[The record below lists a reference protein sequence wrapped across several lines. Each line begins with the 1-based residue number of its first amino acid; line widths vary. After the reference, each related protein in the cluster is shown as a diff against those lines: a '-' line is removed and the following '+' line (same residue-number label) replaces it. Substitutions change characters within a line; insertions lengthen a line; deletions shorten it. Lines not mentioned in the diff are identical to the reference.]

1 MNILLTGANGYIGKR
16 LLPVLIEQGHTIYC
30 CLRDISRFDKS
41 KYPENQIKLIE
52 IDFLEENPDKS
63 LPENIDVAY
72 FLIHAMSSSVSNFED
87 KETLAAEN
95 FVSLLDNTSCK
106 HILYLSGISN
116 ADKLSEH
123 LRSRL
128 NVESVLSGAKAA
140 LTTLRAGIII
150 GSGSASFEII
160 RDICEKLPMMITPRW
175 LQSRCQPIAIRNV
188 IEYLTK
194 IPLDERFYNQSF
206 DIGSDDVLNYKEM
219 LLQYAEVR
227 GLKRLILTLPIMTP
241 RLSSYWL
248 YFITSTSYP
257 LAVNLVNSMKIDVVC
272 AERKIKDLLDIHLIS
287 YKEAVA
293 LAFKKID
300 QDNVLSS
307 WKDSINKETKYSHL
321 DDVLKVPEFGTFK
334 DIRRK
339 EVLDVHKTMDN
350 LWSIG
355 GDTGWFYADWLWSI
369 RGFMDKIWGGVGLRR
384 GRTNRH
390 DINAGDALDF
400 WRVIVSNKEKKRLL
414 LYAEMKLPGEA
425 WLEFEIVRENGKYI
439 LTQTATFRPNGLMG
453 RLYWYSVLPFHYFVF
468 DGMASNLV
476 KEKQRI

>member
-16 LLPVLIEQGHTIYC
+16 LLPILIEQGHVIYC

-41 KYPENQIKLIE
+41 KYPENQIELIE
-52 IDFLEENPDKS
+52 IDFLEENPHKC
-63 LPENIDVAY
+63 LPDDIDVAY
-72 FLIHAMSSSVSNFED
+72 YLIHAMSSSVNNFED
-87 KETLAAEN
+87 KETLAADK
-95 FVSLLDNTSCK
+95 FVSLLNSTNCR
-106 HILYLSGISN
+106 HIIYLSGISN
-116 ADKLSEH
+116 AEQLSEH
-123 LRSRL
+123 LRSRRKVETVL
-128 NVESVLSGAKAA
+128 NNAKAA

-160 RDICEKLPMMITPRW
+160 RDITEKLPVMVTPNW
-175 LQSRCQPIAIRNV
+175 LKSKCQPIAIRNV
-188 IEYLTK
+188 IEYLTT
-194 IPLDERFYNQSF
+194 IPLDQRFYNQSF
-206 DIGSDDVLNYKEM
+206 DIGSDDVLTYKEM

-272 AERKIKDLLDIHLIS
+272 AERKIKDLIDINIIS

-293 LAFKKID
+293 LAFKKIE

-307 WKDSINKETKYSHL
+307 WKDSINQETKYSHL
-321 DDVLKVPEFGTFK
+321 EDVVKVPEYGTFK
-334 DIRRK
+334 DVRRK
-339 EVLDVHKTMDN
+339 EVLNLQKTIDN
-350 LWSIG
+350 IWSIG
-355 GDTGWFYADWLWSI
+355 GDTGWFYADWLWKI
-369 RGFMDKIWGGVGLRR
+369 RGFLDKLWGGVGLRR
-384 GRTNRH
+384 GRTHRH

-400 WRVIVSNKEKKRLL
+400 WRVIVANKEKMRLM

-425 WLEFEIVRENGKYI
+425 WLEFEITQENGKYI

-453 RLYWYSVLPFHYFVF
+453 RLYWYSVMPFHFFVF

-476 KEKQRI
+476 KEKERI

>member
-41 KYPENQIKLIE
+41 IYPEKQIELIE
-52 IDFLEENPDKS
+52 IDFLNDNPQDI
-63 LPENIDVAY
+63 LPKEIDVAY

-116 ADKLSEH
+116 SEKLSEH

-128 NVESVLSGAKAA
+128 NVEYVLSEAKAA
-140 LTTLRAGIII
+140 LTALRAGIII

-160 RDICEKLPMMITPRW
+160 RDICEKLPIMITPSW
-175 LQSRCQPIAIRNV
+175 LQSKCQPIAIRNV

-194 IPLDERFYNQSF
+194 IPLDERFYNISF
-206 DIGSDDVLNYKEM
+206 DIGSDDVLTYREM
-219 LLQYAEVR
+219 LLQYAEAR
-227 GLKRLILTLPIMTP
+227 GLKRIILTLPVMTP

-248 YFITSTSYP
+248 YFITSTSYS

-272 AERKIKDLLDIHLIS
+272 GERKIKDLIEIDLIS
-287 YKEAVA
+287 YKGAVA
-293 LAFKKID
+293 LAFKKIE

-307 WKDSINKETKYSHL
+307 WKDSINTETKYSHL
-321 DDVLKVPEFGTFK
+321 DKVLKVPEFGTFK

-339 EVLDVHKTMDN
+339 EVLN
-350 LWSIG
+350 LHETINNIWSIG
-355 GDTGWFYADWLWSI
+355 GDTGWFYANWLWTI
-369 RGFMDKIWGGVGLRR
+369 RGFLDKLWGGVGLRR

-390 DINAGDALDF
+390 EIKAGDALDF
-400 WRVIVSNKEKKRLL
+400 WRVIVANKEKMRLM

-425 WLEFEIVRENGKYI
+425 WLEFEITQENGKYI
-439 LTQTATFRPNGLMG
+439 LTQTATFRPNGLLG
-453 RLYWYSVLPFHYFVF
+453 RLYWYSVLPFHFFVF

>member
-16 LLPVLIEQGHTIYC
+16 LLPVLIEQGHVIYC

-41 KYPENQIKLIE
+41 IYPEDQIRLIE
-52 IDFLEENPDKS
+52 VDFLDDNPLDI
-63 LPENIDVAY
+63 LPEEIDVAY
-72 FLIHAMSSSVSNFED
+72 FLIHAMSSSVNNFES

-95 FVSLLDNTSCK
+95 FVRLLDNTNCR

-116 ADKLSEH
+116 AERLSEH

-128 NVESVLSGAKAA
+128 NVENVLSSANAE

-160 RDICEKLPMMITPRW
+160 RDITEKLPVMITPSW
-175 LQSRCQPIAIRNV
+175 LKSKCQPIAIRNV
-188 IEYLTK
+188 IEYLTQ
-194 IPLDERFYNQSF
+194 IPLDERFFAKSF
-206 DIGSDDVLNYKEM
+206 DIGSDDVLTYKEM
-219 LLQYAEVR
+219 LMQYAEVR

-272 AERKIKDLLDIHLIS
+272 AERSIKDLLDIRLIS
-287 YKEAVA
+287 YKEAVD
-293 LAFKKID
+293 LAFKRIE

-307 WKDSINKETKYSHL
+307 WKDSVNAETKYAHL

-339 EVLDVHKTMDN
+339 EVTDVAKTLDR

-355 GDTGWFYADWLWSI
+355 GDTGWYYADFLWAM
-369 RGFMDKIWGGVGLRR
+369 RGFLDKIWGGVGLRR

-390 DINAGDALDF
+390 DIKAGDALDF
-400 WRVIVSNKEKKRLL
+400 WRVIVANKEKKRLM

-425 WLEFEIVRENGKYI
+425 WLEFKIVREDGKDI
-439 LTQTATFRPNGLMG
+439 LVQTASFRPNGLLG
-453 RLYWYSVLPFHYFVF
+453 RLYWYSVLPFHFFVF
-468 DGMASNLV
+468 DGMASNIV
-476 KEKQRI
+476 E